1 METNLPTYLAGSMLL
16 YWRVNTP
23 DVWESPYASMV
34 QLVLGCQGMSGG
46 RDFHK
51 DDHDEHV
58 EVSEN
63 GGTLW

>member
-1 METNLPTYLAGSMLL
+1 MGI
-16 YWRVNTP
+16 
-23 DVWESPYASMV
+23 PYASMV